1 MRIDTHVMKKK
12 VTTGRAVN
20 VYLPY
25 RIIDTLDRVKAETG
39 ICRSVL
45 IAKSV
50 EVFMR
55 KKKHL

>member
-1 MRIDTHVMKKK
+1 MKKK